1 MFSSV
6 VVALVEMLVQ
16 MHMVLVAVVLVRCLL
31 RLHQLVHHLRHLIL
45 FSLELVELWV
55 LAQLLGEAQECS
67 LLSHSL
73 VVRNMEM
80 AVVEVV
86 QTYLVAR
93 NKEIMDL
100 TIHLP
105 DKVLDLVADHQQV
118 IPMVVKVVQQH

>member
-118 IPMVVKVVQQH
+118 IPMVVRVVQQH